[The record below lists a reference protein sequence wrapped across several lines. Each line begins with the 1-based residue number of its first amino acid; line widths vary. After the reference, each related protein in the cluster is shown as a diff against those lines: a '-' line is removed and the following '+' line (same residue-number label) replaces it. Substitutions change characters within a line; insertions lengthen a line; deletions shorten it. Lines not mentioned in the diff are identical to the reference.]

1 MFIASIQ
8 FPSIGQHRWL
18 SFTSQTFVIDAEDR
32 EKALE
37 EIRKILPEKD
47 PVAQEYLCKQYNY
60 LDDEYFEIRLHEV
73 PKDKKIVF
81 IYEPS
86 TGFNEPYQTFRM

>member
-1 MFIASIQ
+1 VTQ
-8 FPSIGQHRWL
+8 
-18 SFTSQTFVIDAEDR
+18 
-32 EKALE
+32 KA
-37 EIRKILPEKD
+37 
-47 PVAQEYLCKQYNY
+47 LCKQDNY
-60 LDDEYFEIRLHEV
+60 SDDEYFEIRLHEV